1 MITLP
6 FRKKEKTPQEI
17 KQKKGYNPY
26 FVAQIQPQ
34 GGVSFK
40 ENLVRNGDGYSTCIH
55 IYEYPT
61 NVNDFWLEPIMNM
74 PNAITTLDVVSDER
88 KQVVE
93 AINKNM
99 SEQNARHVNAKEN
112 IDRMDAQEQYLDMK
126 ELYRQVTNGEV
137 IKRIHLRIYIAE
149 KTIPDLE
156 KRLKEVI
163 HHLETHNFRGS
174 IFLNEQEY
182 EWESLI
188 THFDMQKKY
197 PNKRKGK
204 EIPALALAGGF
215 PFHFTHLDDPYGT
228 YQGTTRTGGSVIF
241 DLFHKDQQRKSYNA
255 VLMGLMGA
263 GKSTFLKKVT
273 TDNAIKGYKIRGF
286 DIVGEFES
294 LVRELGGKQIALDG
308 SEGQINPLQVFK
320 THEHE
325 LNSFTQHLSKL
336 TVFYRFIAPEA
347 KDDELKEYEKLLRK
361 LYIQKQLWNDE
372 KGAINYI
379 TGLSPEAYPTF
390 SEFLQLI
397 RQELYADEKTREHH
411 SNLGEYRKRRLEV
424 IELNIENLVETY
436 AHLFDGISTIEDFND
451 EQVVFFSI
459 RHLSK
464 LKDEIAQAQLF
475 NVMSLL
481 WDGMLQNGEP
491 QLDAYTEGTLAFED
505 AIRYLI
511 VIDEAHHIVNTKRG
525 NEHALDFLTEFSRE
539 ARKYFAGLIYASHL
553 ISDFVPDG
561 SEQTAIEKIKKLFD
575 LTQYKFIM
583 QQDDNN
589 LDTIQRVF
597 KTGITDSELAEIPKL
612 PIGDVLLCIKSVKNI
627 LFHIEIDEEEKVLY
641 GGGA

>member
-1 MITLP
+1 MMPLP
-6 FRKKEKTPQEI
+6 FHKKEKIPQEI
-17 KQKKGYNPY
+17 KQKKGYNPH

-137 IKRIHLRIYIAE
+137 IKRVHLRIYIAE

-182 EWESLI
+182 EWESLV
-188 THFDMQKKY
+188 THFDIQKKY

-320 THEHE
+320 THVHE
-325 LNSFTQHLSKL
+325 INSFTQHLSKL
-336 TVFYRFIAPEA
+336 TVFYRYIAPEA

-361 LYIQKQLWNDE
+361 LYIQKKLWNDE
-372 KGAINYI
+372 KCASNHI

-411 SNLGEYRKRRLEV
+411 PNLGEYRKRRLEL

-481 WDGMLQNGEP
+481 WDGMLQNGEA
-491 QLDAYTEGTLAFED
+491 QLAAFTKGTLTFED
-505 AIRYLI
+505 AVRYLI
-511 VIDEAHHIVNTKRG
+511 VIDEAHHLINTKKG
-525 NEHALDFLTEFSRE
+525 NEHTLDFLTEFSRE

>member
-74 PNAITTLDVVSDER
+74 PNVITTLDVVSDER

-182 EWESLI
+182 EWESLV
-188 THFDMQKKY
+188 THFDLQKKY

-325 LNSFTQHLSKL
+325 INSFTQHLSKL

-372 KGAINYI
+372 KGASNHI

-390 SEFLQLI
+390 SEFLHLI
-397 RQELYADEKTREHH
+397 RKELYADEKTREHH
-411 SNLGEYRKRRLEV
+411 PNLGEYRKRRLEL

-491 QLDAYTEGTLAFED
+491 QLAAYTKGTLSFED

-511 VIDEAHHIVNTKRG
+511 VIDEAHHIVNTKKG
-525 NEHALDFLTEFSRE
+525 NEHALNFLTEFSRE

>member
-1 MITLP
+1 MMTLP
-6 FRKKEKTPQEI
+6 FGKKEKTPQEI
-17 KQKKGYNPY
+17 KQKKGYNPH

-182 EWESLI
+182 EWESLV
-188 THFDMQKKY
+188 THFDIQKKY

-228 YQGTTRTGGSVIF
+228 YQGTTRTGGGVIF

-325 LNSFTQHLSKL
+325 INSFTQHLSKL

-372 KGAINYI
+372 KGASNHI
-379 TGLSPEAYPTF
+379 TGCSPEAYPTF
-390 SEFLQLI
+390 SEFLHLI
-397 RQELYADEKTREHH
+397 RKELYTDEKTREHH
-411 SNLGEYRKRRLEV
+411 PNLGEYRKRRLEL

-491 QLDAYTEGTLAFED
+491 QLAAYTKGTLAFED

-511 VIDEAHHIVNTKRG
+511 VIDEAHHIVNTKKG

>member
-1 MITLP
+1 MIPLP

-182 EWESLI
+182 EWESLV
-188 THFDMQKKY
+188 THFDIQKKY

-372 KGAINYI
+372 KGVINYI

-411 SNLGEYRKRRLEV
+411 SNLGEYRKRRLEL

-511 VIDEAHHIVNTKRG
+511 VIDEAHHIVNTKKG

>member
-6 FRKKEKTPQEI
+6 FGKKEKTPQEI
-17 KQKKGYNPY
+17 KQKKGYNPH

-34 GGVSFK
+34 GGVNFK

-182 EWESLI
+182 EWESLV
-188 THFDMQKKY
+188 THFDIQKKY

-325 LNSFTQHLSKL
+325 INSFTQHLSKL

-372 KGAINYI
+372 KGASNYI
-379 TGLSPEAYPTF
+379 TGRSPEAYPTF
-390 SEFLQLI
+390 SEFLHLI
-397 RQELYADEKTREHH
+397 RKELYADEETREHH
-411 SNLGEYRKRRLEV
+411 SNLGEYRKRRLEL

-491 QLDAYTEGTLAFED
+491 QLAAYTKGTLVFED

>member
-1 MITLP
+1 MSLP

-182 EWESLI
+182 EWESLV
-188 THFDMQKKY
+188 THFDIQKKY

>member
-182 EWESLI
+182 EWESLV

-397 RQELYADEKTREHH
+397 RQELYADEKTREHYP
-411 SNLGEYRKRRLEV
+411 NLGEYRKRRLEL

-511 VIDEAHHIVNTKRG
+511 VIDEAHHIVNTKKG

-597 KTGITDSELAEIPKL
+597 KTGITDSELTEIPKL

>member
-6 FRKKEKTPQEI
+6 FGKKEKTPQEI

-74 PNAITTLDVVSDER
+74 PNAITTLDVVSEER

-182 EWESLI
+182 EWESLV
-188 THFDMQKKY
+188 THFDIQKKY

-325 LNSFTQHLSKL
+325 INSFTQHLSKL

-361 LYIQKQLWNDE
+361 LYIQMKLWNDE
-372 KGAINYI
+372 KGASNHI

-397 RQELYADEKTREHH
+397 RKELYANEKTREHH
-411 SNLGEYRKRRLEV
+411 PNLGEYRKRRLEL

-436 AHLFDGISTIEDFND
+436 AHLFDGMSTIEDFND

-491 QLDAYTEGTLAFED
+491 QLAAFTKGTLTFED
-505 AIRYLI
+505 AVRYLI
-511 VIDEAHHIVNTKRG
+511 VIDEAHHLINTKKG
-525 NEHALDFLTEFSRE
+525 NEHTLDFLTEFSRE

>member
-6 FRKKEKTPQEI
+6 FHKKEKTPQEI

-61 NVNDFWLEPIMNM
+61 NVNDFCLEPIMNM

-99 SEQNARHVNAKEN
+99 SEQNARYVNAKEN

-182 EWESLI
+182 EWESLV
-188 THFDMQKKY
+188 THFDIQKKY

-294 LVRELGGKQIALDG
+294 LVKELGGKQIALDG

-372 KGAINYI
+372 KGSINYI

-411 SNLGEYRKRRLEV
+411 PNLGEYRKRRLEL

-436 AHLFDGISTIEDFND
+436 AHLFDGISTIEDFTD

-491 QLDAYTEGTLAFED
+491 QLAAYTRGTLAFED

-539 ARKYFAGLIYASHL
+539 ARKYFAGLICASHL

>member
-6 FRKKEKTPQEI
+6 FGKKEKTPQEI
-17 KQKKGYNPY
+17 KQKKGYNPH

-182 EWESLI
+182 EWESLV
-188 THFDMQKKY
+188 THFDIQKKY

-308 SEGQINPLQVFK
+308 SEEQINPLQVFK

-325 LNSFTQHLSKL
+325 INSFTQHLSKL

-372 KGAINYI
+372 KSASNHI

-390 SEFLQLI
+390 SEFLHLI
-397 RQELYADEKTREHH
+397 RKELYTDEETREHH
-411 SNLGEYRKRRLEV
+411 PNLGEYRKRRLEL

-491 QLDAYTEGTLAFED
+491 QLAAYTKGTLAFED